1 VHRNEPHAHTGTE
14 HLLEVLVTPQ
24 VVPAEAAGGGWQ
36 VAGGGWRV
44 AGIRI
49 CRARAWVLAVWEVRV
64 ESAREFRGFREC
76 RIWV

>member
-1 VHRNEPHAHTGTE
+1 M
-14 HLLEVLVTPQ
+14 
-24 VVPAEAAGGGWQ
+24 
-36 VAGGGWRV
+36 AGGGWRV